1 MDKFIEIIKLTLPS
15 VAQGLIVTLE
25 LFAVTLVLSIP
36 LGYLIALM
44 QRSKARIPLLR
55 WFLRWFAGGYTW
67 LLRGTPLLLQ
77 IFFIYFGLPYIKI
90 GTFQFPALNNMLACI
105 IAFTLNY
112 AAYFGEIFR
121 AGIESIDK
129 GQYECAKALGYTGSQ
144 TMRKIII
151 PQMVRLVLPPVSN
164 ETITLVKDTALVS
177 VVALNDI
184 MRETQLKVSA
194 LSNVSPFI
202 VAAVFYLVLTLV
214 LTIIFNRLEKKLCNY

>member
-1 MDKFIEIIKLTLPS
+1 MDKFLEITKLTIPS
-15 VAQGLIVTLE
+15 VLQGLVVTLE
-25 LFAVTLVLSIP
+25 LFAITLILSIP

-44 QRSKARIPLLR
+44 RRSKILPLK
-55 WFLRWFAGGYTW
+55 WFSGAYTW

-90 GTFQFPALNNMLACI
+90 NQFQFPALNNMLACI

-202 VAAVFYLVLTLV
+202 VAAVFYLVLTFV
-214 LTIIFNRLEKKLCNY
+214 LTILFSRLEKKLCNY

>member
-1 MDKFIEIIKLTLPS
+1 MEKFLHIMNLTVPS
-15 VAQGLIVTLE
+15 VADGLVVTLQ

-44 QRSKARIPLLR
+44 RRSKIMPVK
-55 WFLRWFAGGYTW
+55 WFASGYIW

-77 IFFIYFGLPYIKI
+77 IFFVYFGLPYIKI
-90 GTFQFPALNNMLACI
+90 GGFQFPALNNMVACI
-105 IAFTLNY
+105 VAFTLNY

-129 GQYECAKALGYTGSQ
+129 GQYECAKALGFTGSQ

-202 VAAVFYLVLTLV
+202 VAAVFYLVLTLI
-214 LTIIFNRLEKKLCNY
+214 LTVVFNHLEKRLCKY

>member
-1 MDKFIEIIKLTLPS
+1 MLEKFIEITKLTLPS
-15 VAQGLIVTLE
+15 VLQGLVVTLE
-25 LFAVTLVLSIP
+25 LFAVTLILSIP

-44 QRSKARIPLLR
+44 RRSKILPLK
-55 WFLRWFAGGYTW
+55 WFAGGYTW

-90 GTFQFPALNNMLACI
+90 GNFQFPALNNMLACI

-202 VAAVFYLVLTLV
+202 VAAVFYLVLTFV
-214 LTIIFNRLEKKLCNY
+214 LTVIFSRLEKKLCNY

>member
-1 MDKFIEIIKLTLPS
+1 MEKFINIIKLTVPS
-15 VAQGLIVTLE
+15 VTQGLVVTLE
-25 LFAVTLVLSIP
+25 LFALTLILSIP
-36 LGYLIALM
+36 LGYLVALM
-44 QRSKARIPLLR
+44 RRSKFLLLR
-55 WFLRWFAGGYTW
+55 LIAGAYTW

-77 IFFIYFGLPYIKI
+77 IFFIYYGMPYIKFNTPW
-90 GTFQFPALNNMLACI
+90 GFFQFPALNNMLACV

-129 GQYECAKALGYTGSQ
+129 GQYESAKALGYTNSQ

-184 MRETQLKVSA
+184 MRETQLKVTA
-194 LSNVSPFI
+194 LSNISPFI
-202 VAAVFYLVLTLV
+202 VAAVFYLVLTLI
-214 LTIIFNRLEKKLCNY
+214 LTLIFSRLERKLCNY

>member
-1 MDKFIEIIKLTLPS
+1 MEKFLHIIQLTVPS
-15 VAQGLIVTLE
+15 VLDGLVVTLE

-36 LGYLIALM
+36 LGYLVALM
-44 QRSKARIPLLR
+44 RRSKFAPLK
-55 WFLRWFAGGYTW
+55 WFAGGYIW

-77 IFFIYFGLPYIKI
+77 IFFVYFGLPYIKF
-90 GTFQFPALNNMLACI
+90 GSFALPALNNMVACI

-129 GQYECAKALGYTGSQ
+129 GQYECAKALGYTGAQ

-202 VAAVFYLVLTLV
+202 VAAVFYLVLTLI
-214 LTIIFNRLEKKLCNY
+214 LTIVFNRLEKKLCNY